1 METLNDKVL
10 FYKYFYT
17 KDITNLE
24 NLLNTNKN
32 IIECYDKYKLLNYI
46 LINDLANYLELFNKL
61 NIDYDIDYVIK
72 YKLIYKCNNIL

>member
-72 YKLIYKCNNIL
+72 YKLIYK